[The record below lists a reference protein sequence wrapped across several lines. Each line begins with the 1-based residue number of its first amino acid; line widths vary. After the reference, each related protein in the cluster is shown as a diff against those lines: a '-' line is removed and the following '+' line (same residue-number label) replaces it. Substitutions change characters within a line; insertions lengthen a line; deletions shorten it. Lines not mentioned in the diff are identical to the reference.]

1 MSVSTLLDRQASPRP
16 TGMADTATANT
27 PTINLALQGGGAHG
41 AFGWGVLDMLLEDGR
56 IEIDGLSATSAGAM
70 NAVVYA
76 YGKMVGGKAH
86 ARELLEL
93 FWNRVSRAGRTAS
106 PYQQTPFDLWMEGF
120 GVKEP
125 VSYRFFEALTR
136 TFSPHQLNPLGFNPL
151 RDVLTSVVDFDAL
164 RACRCTRLRLCATN
178 VKTGKPQIFTNEM
191 MSPEVVQ
198 ASACLPMLFRA
209 VEVDGEHYWDGGY
222 VGNPAIYPL
231 IYDADARDILVVHIN
246 PIVRPDV
253 PQGPSEIFNRI
264 NEISFNS
271 SLIREMR
278 AIAFAT
284 KLIDDDWIRP
294 EHHDKLRRVFI
305 HAIRSDDAMTE
316 FSVASKF
323 DTSWSFLTRLRD
335 LGRAAAAAWIAAHLD
350 DIGRRSTVDLHQEYL

>member
-1 MSVSTLLDRQASPRP
+1 MDSPTPMARQGLASNHRHGKAPVN
-16 TGMADTATANT
+16 G

-41 AFGWGVLDMLLEDGR
+41 AFGWGVLDKLLEDGR

-76 YGKMVGGKAH
+76 YGKMKGGRDQ
-86 ARELLEL
+86 ARALLET
-93 FWNRVSRAGRTAS
+93 FWRRISKAGDSAS
-106 PYQQTPFDLWMEGF
+106 PYQTTPLDWWLQGF

-125 VSYRFFEALTR
+125 VSYRLFEMVTR
-136 TFSPHQLNPLGFNPL
+136 TLSPYQFNPLNLNPL
-151 RDVLTSVVDFDAL
+151 RDVLTSIVDFDEL
-164 RACRCTRLRLCATN
+164 KACRCTRIRLCATN
-178 VKTGKPQIFTNEM
+178 VKTGKPQIFTNAM
-191 MSPEVVQ
+191 MSPEIVQ
-198 ASACLPMLFRA
+198 ASACLPMLFQA

-231 IYDADARDILVVHIN
+231 IYDAEARDILVVHIS

-253 PQGPSEIFNRI
+253 PKGPSEIFNRI

-284 KLIDDDWIRP
+284 RLIDDDWIRP
-294 EHHDKLRRVFI
+294 EYRDRLKRVFI
-305 HAIRSDDAMTE
+305 HAIRADGVMAE
-316 FSVASKF
+316 FAVASKF
-323 DTSWSFLTRLRD
+323 DTSWPFLMRLRD
-335 LGRAAAAAWIAAHLD
+335 LGRAAAGAWLDAHFD
-350 DIGRRSTVDLHQEYL
+350 DLGRRSTVDLHQEYL